1 MSKGLEALEN
11 IKGNCDLFDEGYQWD
26 NEFSKQFDLDI
37 DIIEQELKILEIL
50 REKRVDLWLVDNC
63 DYENYVRIR
72 KKCEI
77 DSNVYCDDGAV
88 VDYTITKNEFGSV
101 QNWLDEGE

>member
-1 MSKGLEALEN
+1 MSKGLEALEALKQEN
-11 IKGNCDLFDEGYQWD
+11 DYQKFNHVPKQYRYDDE
-26 NEFSKQFDLDI
+26 L

-88 VDYTITKNEFGSV
+88 VDYTITK
-101 QNWLDEGE
+101 